1 MKAAA
6 SLQRLRRELGGSPR
20 LQAGAVLIGVLLALY
35 ALSGVDG
42 WRQGIEARLAVAQ
55 AQRVRTQALAGQTQW
70 RVRALQ
76 AQALER
82 ALAARIPDSDSVGL
96 AQATQQA
103 WLRRVVLPFAP
114 TATIRMD
121 TPVPVEG
128 QPGYWRIPAEIGGP
142 IAVAR
147 TLQLL
152 QRIESSRDRMQV
164 ESIRISNAVNPQ
176 LQMTVVALVRI
187 VPRGGRGDG

>member
-1 MKAAA
+1 MSAL
-6 SLQRLRRELGGSPR
+6 SERLRRELGGNRR
-20 LQAGAVLIGVLLALY
+20 LQGGAVLIGVLLALY
-35 ALSGVDG
+35 ALSAVDT
-42 WRQGIEARLAVAQ
+42 WRQGMVARLAAAQ

-70 RVRALQ
+70 RARAQQ

-82 ALAARIPDSDSVGL
+82 ALAARIADSDSVGL

-103 WLRRVVLPFAP
+103 WLRRAVLPFAP
-114 TATIRMD
+114 TATIRMEA
-121 TPVPVEG
+121 PVPVEG
-128 QPGYWRIPAEIGGP
+128 SPGYWRIPAEISGP
-142 IAVAR
+142 VAVAR

-164 ESIRISNAVNPQ
+164 ESIRISNAANPQ

>member
-1 MKAAA
+1 MSAV
-6 SLQRLRRELGGSPR
+6 SLQRLRRELEGNPR

-35 ALSGVDG
+35 ALRGVDA
-42 WRQGIEARLAVAQ
+42 WRQGMVARLAAAH

-70 RVRALQ
+70 RARAAQ

-82 ALAARIPDSDSVGL
+82 ALAARIPDADSVGL

-103 WLRRVVLPFAP
+103 WLRRAVLPFAP

-121 TPVPVEG
+121 APVPVEG
-128 QPGYWRIPAEIGGP
+128 QPGYWRIPAEIAGP

-152 QRIESSRDRMQV
+152 QRIESNRDRMQV
-164 ESIRISNAVNPQ
+164 ESIRISNAANPQ
-176 LQMTVVALVRI
+176 LQMTVVALVRV
-187 VPRGGRGDG
+187 VPRGGRGNG

>member
-1 MKAAA
+1 MSAV
-6 SLQRLRRELGGSPR
+6 SLQRLRRELEGNRR
-20 LQAGAVLIGVLLALY
+20 LQAGALLIGLLLAMY
-35 ALSGVDG
+35 ALRTVDQ
-42 WRQGIEARLAVAQ
+42 WRQEAMARLAAAQ

-70 RVRALQ
+70 RMRAGQ

-103 WLRRVVLPFAP
+103 WLRRAVLPFAP

-121 TPVPVEG
+121 PPVPVES
-128 QPGYWRIPAEIGGP
+128 QSGYWRIPAEISGP
-142 IAVAR
+142 VPVAR

-152 QRIESSRDRMQV
+152 QRIESNRDRMQV
-164 ESIRISNAVNPQ
+164 ESIRISNTVNPQ

-187 VPRGGRGDG
+187 VPRGGHRDG

>member
-1 MKAAA
+1 MKPV
-6 SLQRLRRELGGSPR
+6 SMQRLRRELEGNRR
-20 LQAGAVLIGVLLALY
+20 LQVGAVLIGVLLALY
-35 ALSGVDG
+35 VLSGVDQ
-42 WRQGIEARLAVAQ
+42 WRQGIMNRLAAAQ
-55 AQRVRTQALAGQTQW
+55 AQRVRTQALAGQTRW
-70 RVRALQ
+70 TERAQQ

-103 WLRRVVLPFAP
+103 WLRRAVLPFAP
-114 TATIRMD
+114 TAVIRMD
-121 TPVPVEG
+121 PPVPVEG
-128 QPGYWRIPAEIGGP
+128 QPGYWRIPAEVSGP
-142 IAVAR
+142 LPVAR

-152 QRIESSRDRMQV
+152 QRIESNRDRMQV
-164 ESIRISNAVNPQ
+164 ESIRISNAANPQ